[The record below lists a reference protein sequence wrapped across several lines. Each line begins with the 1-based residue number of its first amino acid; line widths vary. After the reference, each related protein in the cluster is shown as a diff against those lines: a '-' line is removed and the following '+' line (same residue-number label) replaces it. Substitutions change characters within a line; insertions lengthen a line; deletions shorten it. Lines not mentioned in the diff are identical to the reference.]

1 MTCQG
6 DWRDDTGDSSI
17 IGEKTKQVGE
27 LTVAFILLKV
37 VLKYVVGIN
46 SV

>member
-1 MTCQG
+1 MACQG

-27 LTVAFILLKV
+27 LTVAF
-37 VLKYVVGIN
+37 YF
-46 SV
+46 

>member
-1 MTCQG
+1 MACQG

-27 LTVAFILLKV
+27 PTVALYFLKS
-37 VLKYVVGIN
+37 Y
-46 SV
+46 